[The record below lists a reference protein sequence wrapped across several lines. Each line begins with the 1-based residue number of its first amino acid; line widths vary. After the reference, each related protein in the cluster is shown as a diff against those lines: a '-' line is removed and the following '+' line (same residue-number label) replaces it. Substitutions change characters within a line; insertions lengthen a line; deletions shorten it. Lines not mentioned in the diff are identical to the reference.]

1 MDTNL
6 LLKTYLKRLR
16 LPAMA
21 RELEKIAAEAASA
34 NLVYER
40 FLLLLAEHE
49 VLAREQN
56 TLRQRLRV
64 AGFPVL
70 KTLDSY
76 DFSSMPS
83 LPKAEVLRAA
93 QGEYIAQTRNIVLA
107 GNPGTGKTH
116 LAIGLGIAAC
126 RQGYRVRFFTAAGLV
141 TALLEARAENR
152 LSRLERKLAK
162 CSLVVVDE
170 LGYVPFSRE
179 GADLLFAFC
188 SDRYERGAL
197 LITSNLEFDDW
208 PRIFGDPQLTGAL
221 VDRLTHHAIL
231 WPMIGDSYRLRQAQ
245 ARQQGVPGRQDPPP
259 LRLEEIT
266 AALAPTP
273 QLPPRRRGRPPASA
287 LSQTAAVRC
296 AGNSPPNVPQRFGN
310 EPERGRQQDTPVP
323 GIASPGGQET
333 FGNGHSRE
341 SVKTGVPLPSE
352 CPRTPTPESPPGGI
366 QDTLKSGSADPADTD
381 GPGTGDPLNTET
393 PEDLLAE
400 GQDVG

>member
-1 MDTNL
+1 MDNNL
-6 LLKTYLKRLR
+6 LLRTYLKRLR
-16 LPAMA
+16 LPAMG

-34 NLVYER
+34 NLAYER

-56 TLRQRLRV
+56 TLRLRLK
-64 AGFPVL
+64 AADFPVL

-76 DFSSMPS
+76 DFSVMPT

-93 QGEYIAQTRNIVLA
+93 QGEYIAQARNLVLA

-162 CSLVVVDE
+162 CHVVILDE
-170 LGYVPFSRE
+170 VGFVPFSRE

-188 SDRYERGAL
+188 SDRYERAAL
-197 LITSNLEFDDW
+197 VITSNLEFDEW
-208 PRIFGDPQLTGAL
+208 PRVFGDPQLTGAL
-221 VDRLTHHAIL
+221 VDRLTHRAIL

-245 ARQQGVPGRQDPPP
+245 ARRQGVPGPQDPPP
-259 LRLEEIT
+259 VRLEEISP
-266 AALAPTP
+266 ALAPTP

-287 LSQTAAVRC
+287 LTQTATARG
-296 AGNSPPNVPQRFGN
+296 AGMPLPNVPQ
-310 EPERGRQQDTPVP
+310 PPV
-323 GIASPGGQET
+323 
-333 FGNGHSRE
+333 ND
-341 SVKTGVPLPSE
+341 LPSGRL
-352 CPRTPTPESPPGGI
+352 PDTPTPGIRAPAAPEPSRNADNAAPANGDRPTSQESPLEPATESSPTGG
-366 QDTLKSGSADPADTD
+366 A
-381 GPGTGDPLNTET
+381 T
-393 PEDLLAE
+393 P
-400 GQDVG
+400 